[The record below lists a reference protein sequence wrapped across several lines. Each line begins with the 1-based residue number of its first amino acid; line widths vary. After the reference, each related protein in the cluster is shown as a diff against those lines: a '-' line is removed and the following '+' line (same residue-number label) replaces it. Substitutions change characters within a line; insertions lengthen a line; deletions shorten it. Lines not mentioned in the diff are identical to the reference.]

1 MKNYIFQHRFN
12 PMITSMVLT
21 WLLVA
26 SGRNTRPM
34 LSRRA
39 MIMMMIGLLRLFIIP
54 RWLILTDRPVTII
67 VILVVPLRWGALDR
81 GTLYWPL
88 GWWRAVAGGGH
99 LNAVNGHISI
109 NYHIFDTVSGDWS
122 AMLECRKMDIVHQN
136 RIRWGI
142 LYNFQ
147 DELLMPSYW
156 PFAVPLFGAPPRQMP
171 VITDHTQ
178 LLKAKA
184 EMQIDVGLC
193 DAALEAHLES
203 GGREYSSCYKRD
215 GSDSRWLTVPPLC
228 DSLHLS
234 EWSPRFVG
242 RSEVR
247 SWTVRPGSEARR
259 LQWLVSVSEDR
270 ITRTDNN
277 LPDFWQS
284 ELSDPFETSV
294 NQLDREQTELVQPN
308 SLTVL
313 TMTMK
318 ALVIFTE

>member
-1 MKNYIFQHRFN
+1 
-12 PMITSMVLT
+12 MITSMVLT

-26 SGRNTRPM
+26 SRRNTRPM

-147 DELLMPSYW
+147 HELLVPSYW

-178 LLKAKA
+178 LLKAEA
-184 EMQIDVGLC
+184 EMQIDVSLC

-203 GGREYSSCYKRD
+203 GRRKHRSCFKRD
-215 GSDSRWLTVPPLC
+215 GSDNRISMTHRPTVVWLTPFIWMKPPFCRSFGSALLNGTAWIG
-228 DSLHLS
+228 SAEITVVS
-234 EWSPRFVG
+234 VGVG
-242 RSEVR
+242 R
-247 SWTVRPGSEARR
+247 PHY
-259 LQWLVSVSEDR
+259 
-270 ITRTDNN
+270 
-277 LPDFWQS
+277 
-284 ELSDPFETSV
+284 
-294 NQLDREQTELVQPN
+294 
-308 SLTVL
+308 
-313 TMTMK
+313 
-318 ALVIFTE
+318 